1 MGAYL
6 ERMEDKPNARCRKWK
21 LIVSS
26 GSGDA
31 RCRHTRR
38 FAGAYREARD
48 ALACFEIELEEGA
61 ASKGETLP
69 EYIRRWSATR
79 VAAGMIE
86 EKTGKS
92 YLWAANAL
100 ERHLP
105 MPMEQV
111 TAGVVEDALAKLKAG
126 ETPSG
131 RKMSG
136 TGLRDV
142 FRLAKAALAAANR
155 DGLIPANP
163 LNGVRPPAASKG
175 ERKALRPEDAAALI
189 DRLSAESTHEFAL
202 SMLLRTGMRAGECL
216 GVLWTD
222 VRPEGIVVRR
232 AVTKTD
238 AGARTIPLDGP
249 TRAFLDERRAVVE
262 ASLAQ
267 ASADMEGDEHLCCT
281 EDGRP
286 LTYNALNLWWER
298 HRASYGMEG
307 WVLHELRHTYLTNL
321 AQANVHP
328 RIMQRLAGH
337 SCMQTTMEIY
347 THVHQLDMEEA
358 VDALAQIRCTNNG
371 TSRGADLG
379 AKCTGKIQAA
389 SF

>member
-1 MGAYL
+1 MSAYL
-6 ERMEDKPNARCRKWK
+6 ERLEDKPNARCRKWK
-21 LIVSS
+21 LIVSR
-26 GSGDA
+26 GSGDG

-38 FAGAYREARD
+38 FAGTYREARE
-48 ALACFEIELEEGA
+48 ALACFEDELGESA
-61 ASKGETLP
+61 NTPSETLP
-69 EYIRRWSATR
+69 DYMRRWSATR

-86 EKTGKS
+86 KKTGMS
-92 YLWAANAL
+92 YEWAANAL
-100 ERHLP
+100 EPHLP
-105 MPMEQV
+105 MPIEQV
-111 TAGVVEDALAKLKAG
+111 TAGAVEDALAKLRAG

-131 RKMSG
+131 RNMSG
-136 TGLRDV
+136 TGLRDA

-175 ERKALRPEDAAALI
+175 ERKAMRPEDAAALI

-202 SMLLRTGMRAGECL
+202 SVLLRTGMRAGECL
-216 GVLWTD
+216 GVLWSD

-232 AVTKTD
+232 SVTKTD
-238 AGARTIPLDGP
+238 AGVRTIPLDEP
-249 TRAFLDERRAVVE
+249 ARAFLEVRRMIVE
-262 ASLAQ
+262 DTLAK
-267 ASADMEGDEHLCCT
+267 ASATMDGTERLCCT

-286 LTYNALNLWWER
+286 LSYNALNLWWER
-298 HRASYGMEG
+298 HRASYGLDG

-328 RIMQRLAGH
+328 RVMQRLAGH

-358 VDALAQIRCTNNG
+358 VDALARIRCTNNE
-371 TSRGADLG
+371 TQRGADLG
-379 AKCTGKIQAA
+379 AKCTDKMQAA
-389 SF
+389 SL